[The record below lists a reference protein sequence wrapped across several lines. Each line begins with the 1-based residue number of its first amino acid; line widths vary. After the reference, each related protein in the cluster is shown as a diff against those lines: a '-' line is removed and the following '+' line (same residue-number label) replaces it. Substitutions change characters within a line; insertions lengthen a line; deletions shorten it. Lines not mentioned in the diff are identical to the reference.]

1 MITLACSGI
10 AVFAAAIILKYH
22 GEPRYRFSAACLS
35 VGGWVAAASV
45 ALPEKWQCDQM
56 NQKMKNIMATRAD
69 QVADEPQEAYLV
81 GMTPGGIIVEVKS
94 DGMRSGSIGS
104 SERGTFPRWSGTGTG
119 ASRSRVFTGYGET
132 GDGVTGSR
140 GL

>member
-45 ALPEKWQCDQM
+45 ALPEKWECE
-56 NQKMKNIMATRAD
+56 KIHEELKSLVSARAD
-69 QVADEPQEAYLV
+69 RVADEPQEAYLV
-81 GMTPGGIIVEVKS
+81 GTTPGGNIVEMKS
-94 DGMRSGSIGS
+94 HGVRSGNTGS
-104 SERGTFPRWSGTGTG
+104 TERGTFPRWSGSGTRPSG
-119 ASRSRVFTGYGET
+119 GSVYTGYGT
-132 GDGVTGSR
+132 SGDGVTGSR